1 MIAYFISAF
10 EYLWNCLYTIAPLI
24 THHTHACEWMGVGHA
39 YGCVNVGGMRV
50 RAGKVWTVEILQE
63 GSFASPFL
71 QTRRVVLIPCL
82 VHLWGDVPITLHPS
96 AISHGE
102 TRHLLSSVQWDSR
115 RQNLPGNY
123 KYLARPVSAIYS
135 CLIWFI
141 ITECGGRFARKF
153 SSFRGVSKRYN
164 LTSPW
169 LWWVGL
175 ECSHLYT
182 QRNKVASGS
191 PQCLQHRS
199 G

>member
-1 MIAYFISAF
+1 MKLPLYHCSLDHTPHSRLWVDGCGSGLWVRECGWYACACWQSMDGGNSA
-10 EYLWNCLYTIAPLI
+10 
-24 THHTHACEWMGVGHA
+24 G
-39 YGCVNVGGMRV
+39 R
-50 RAGKVWTVEILQE
+50 